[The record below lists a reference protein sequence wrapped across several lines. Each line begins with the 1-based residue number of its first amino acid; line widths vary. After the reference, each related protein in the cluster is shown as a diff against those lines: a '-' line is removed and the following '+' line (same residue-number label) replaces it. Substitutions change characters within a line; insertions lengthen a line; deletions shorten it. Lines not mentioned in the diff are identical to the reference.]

1 MFGRGRR
8 TGVAKVIARRY
19 DPGSTWTARRVGYD
33 TYVYVLDVTPDS
45 GEAPFRVEA
54 HITLRDTP
62 EFTAPG
68 IGDSARVTFND
79 KHEHV
84 EFDVDALERA
94 TAAAHDQ
101 RDAEFA
107 ALAAAPPGTGVPA
120 SAGAPLDPELQALM
134 DSEERERNAAAA
146 QPPSPGAGPAAAGPD
161 PVARLEELADLHA
174 RGVLSD
180 AEFAAEKSR
189 ILSE

>member
-8 TGVAKVIARRY
+8 TGDAKVIARRY

-120 SAGAPLDPELQALM
+120 SAAAPLDPELQALM
-134 DSEERERNAAAA
+134 DAEERDAAAA
-146 QPPSPGAGPAAAGPD
+146 QPGGPGAGPAPAAPD
-161 PVARLEELADLHA
+161 PVAGLEELADLHA
-174 RGVLSD
+174 RGVLTD

-189 ILSE
+189 ILSD